1 MYYAHRTDDNQAD
14 IVSAFRHCGWK
25 VFCSH
30 TYGRGFTDLICGKH
44 GFNLLVEVKDSAKTR
59 SGRKFTRQQKLFHDN
74 WEGAKCVVKDT
85 EEVEIVNRAFN
96 TLHAMIAQPLGVFL
110 EAITDPEYI

>member
-1 MYYAHRTDDNQAD
+1 MYYAHRTDNNQAD

-44 GFNLLVEVKDSAKTR
+44 GFNLLVEVKDSAKVR
-59 SGRKFTRQQKLFHDN
+59 SARKFTAPQKLFHDS
-74 WEGAKCVVKDT
+74 WPGAKCVVKDI
-85 EEVEIVNRAFN
+85 EEVKIVNSAFN
-96 TLHAMIAQPLGVFL
+96 VLHAAIAEPLAGFL
-110 EAITDPEYI
+110 EVITDPEYA